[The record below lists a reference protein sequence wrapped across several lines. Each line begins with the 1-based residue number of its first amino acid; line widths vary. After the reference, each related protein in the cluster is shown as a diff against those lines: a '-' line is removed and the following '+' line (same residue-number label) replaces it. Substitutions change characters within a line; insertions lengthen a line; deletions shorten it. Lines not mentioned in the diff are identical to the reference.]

1 MEKSSLMFTLAK
13 NYVDSPLESVGDGSG
28 DLNVSPLTYFP
39 QAVVS
44 LQCLRFKIRDPE
56 SYSQFSGERFQSQHH
71 PAPSGLSVSPS
82 TRSCISG
89 GCLNV

>member
-1 MEKSSLMFTLAK
+1 MFTLAK
-13 NYVDSPLESVGDGSG
+13 ICVDSPLDLVGNGSG

-44 LQCLRFKIRDPE
+44 FQRFHFKIRDPE
-56 SYSQFSGERFQSQHH
+56 SYSHFSGERFQSQHH
-71 PAPSGLSVSPS
+71 PAPLALSVCPI